1 MKWLDAE
8 NGSGI
13 LQQNFA
19 LRHSFQKI
27 KFLAN

>member
-1 MKWLDAE
+1 MKWLDAK